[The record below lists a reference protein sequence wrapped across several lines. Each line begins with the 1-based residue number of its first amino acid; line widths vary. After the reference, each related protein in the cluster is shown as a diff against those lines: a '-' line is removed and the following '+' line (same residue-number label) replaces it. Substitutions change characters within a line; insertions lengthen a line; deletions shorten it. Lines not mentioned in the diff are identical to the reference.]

1 MSGSANGHMYLTL
14 AVVAARKE
22 QKTKVRIAIT
32 NTKQNGIDKRKAK
45 KQNER
50 IFFRRSGSVIKE
62 MGRGVGVGGGGCLPV
77 AIQTPRR
84 LRNIM
89 RWMLTAHLLTCHRN
103 KHPQEW
109 E

>member
-1 MSGSANGHMYLTL
+1 MSSSADGHMYLTL

-22 QKTKVRIAIT
+22 QKTKVRSAIT

-62 MGRGVGVGGGGCLPV
+62 MGRGGGGVLARCYSDN
-77 AIQTPRR
+77 QTS
-84 LRNIM
+84 
-89 RWMLTAHLLTCHRN
+89 A
-103 KHPQEW
+103 KHHALDADGPLADMPQK
-109 E
+109 

>member
-62 MGRGVGVGGGGCLPV
+62 MGRGVGVGGACPLLFRQPDVCETSCVGC
-77 AIQTPRR
+77 
-84 LRNIM
+84 
-89 RWMLTAHLLTCHRN
+89 
-103 KHPQEW
+103 
-109 E
+109 